1 MRLSETRVDI
11 QPELWVHDGP
21 AAVEFYERA
30 FGAVVEHRVDGPGDD
45 DIVAQLSVAGARF
58 WVSSASAEIGRFS
71 PRAIGGAT
79 GRMLLVVDDPE
90 SLMVTAVAA
99 GATQMRPVGREHGW
113 LLGRLVDP
121 SGHEWEVGRPLGA
134 WPPEQRR

>member
-1 MRLSETRVDI
+1 MRADI
-11 QPELWVHDGP
+11 QPELWVKDGP

-45 DIVAQLSVAGARF
+45 DIVARLSVAGARF
-58 WVSSASAEIGRFS
+58 WVSSASAEMGRFS
-71 PRAIGGAT
+71 PDAIAGAT
-79 GRMLLVVDDPE
+79 GRTLLVVDDPE
-90 SLMVTAVAA
+90 SLILAAVAA
-99 GATQMRPVGREHGW
+99 GATQTSPVASEHGW

-134 WPPEQRR
+134 WPPA